1 MHACMHACN
10 THSNR
15 SLTLIPGHLQPPIT
29 VADEGRPMP
38 VFSGTR
44 RVRMAGRA
52 LLPAVANVSAI
63 RLRYP
68 SQMSNWKYPLVPGA
82 RMLVHISRPNPIF
95 ICHRPLSCYNTPV
108 PCQIPWKSSAGRGLS
123 RWLHGQP
130 SGSRPHKNRVWGCSW
145 G

>member
-29 VADEGRPMP
+29 LADEGRPMP

-52 LLPAVANVSAI
+52 LLPAIANVSAI

-95 ICHRPLSCYNTPV
+95 YLPPTSFLLQHPSALPNTLEIE
-108 PCQIPWKSSAGRGLS
+108 C
-123 RWLHGQP
+123 GQGAVAP
-130 SGSRPHKNRVWGCSW
+130 RTAKRVKTP
-145 G
+145 